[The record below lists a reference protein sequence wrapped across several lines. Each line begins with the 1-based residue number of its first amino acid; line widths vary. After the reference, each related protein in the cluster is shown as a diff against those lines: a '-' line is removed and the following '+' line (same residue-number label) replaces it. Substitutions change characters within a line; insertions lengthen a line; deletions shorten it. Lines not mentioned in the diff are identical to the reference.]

1 MPYFIETHDK
11 PGHQSLRQRAR
22 PAHLQYLEM
31 NKNKLLAS
39 GAKLD
44 DAGENA
50 TGGIYILDTDSR
62 SDAEAFIAADPF
74 TKAEL
79 FQRIEIARWR
89 KAYFD
94 FKCYLSPSGSSVS
107 TSS

>member
-1 MPYFIETHDK
+1 MPYFIETYDK
-11 PGHQSLRQRAR
+11 PGRQSLRQRVR

-44 DAGENA
+44 DAGANA
-50 TGGIYILDTDSR
+50 SGGIYILDTDSR
-62 SDAEAFIAADPF
+62 GDAEAFIAADPF

-79 FQRIEIARWR
+79 FKRIEIARWR

-94 FKCYLSPSGSSVS
+94 FKCYLSPSDSSAC